1 MLRRFFKDSAVYS
14 ISNIISRGISLLL
27 VPFYT
32 HVLHPGD
39 LGIID
44 MLILT
49 TNLINLSIAV
59 EVSQGLAR
67 YFPDTTN
74 NIEKIKF
81 ASTALIFTVLMHT
94 IFLISAITFLDK
106 ITKLILGSQNLSPV
120 MLIALFS
127 IWCNGIFYIIQSQLR
142 WQLQP
147 RDYAV
152 SSILF
157 SVLSLGVTVLLI
169 VVFKKGVKS
178 VFYGKITGYFA
189 GVSYAFYRAKESYR
203 FVFSKEKLKEMLV
216 FSTPLVPSSIAVF
229 VATYIDRIAINKLM
243 SLSDVGI
250 YGVGYRFAT
259 IVSFIMVGFQ
269 GALTPL
275 IYAHYKNK
283 ETPSEISRIF
293 RYFLAVIIPL
303 ILLLGIFSREILMI
317 FTTKAYY
324 SADAVIPILAAA
336 IVLSKMYVFFPGL
349 SIAKKTKYIAL
360 INILVA
366 AENSAFN
373 FMLIPYLGIKGAA
386 IATLTSALSS
396 FIMYVILSQKFY
408 KISYSWPRMLI
419 ASITVSLCI
428 TLFYHIQL
436 TLINGIILKFLAF
449 GIVAFLIIF
458 LLIGWKELCTVYIR
472 IRSLL
477 YRHE

>member
-1 MLRRFFKDSAVYS
+1 MLRKFFKDSAVYS
-14 ISNIISRGISLLL
+14 LSNIISRGISLLL
-27 VPFYT
+27 VPLYT
-32 HVLHPGD
+32 HILHPGD

-44 MLILT
+44 MLVLT
-49 TNLINLSIAV
+49 TNLINLSIAL

-67 YFPDTTN
+67 YFPDTN
-74 NIEKIKF
+74 DKIDKIQY
-81 ASTALIFTVLMHT
+81 ASTSLIFTALMHT
-94 IFLISAITFLDK
+94 LFLILSVLFLDK
-106 ITKLILGSQNLSPV
+106 ITKLIIGSQEFSPI
-120 MLIALFS
+120 MLIALVS
-127 IWCNGIFYIIQSQLR
+127 IWCNGVFYIIQSQLR

-147 RDYAV
+147 KDYAV

-157 SVLSLGVTVLLI
+157 SAISLSVTVLLI
-169 VVFKKGVKS
+169 VVFKSGVKG
-178 VFYGKITGYFA
+178 VFYGKISGYII
-189 GVSYAFYRAKESYR
+189 GSSYALYRARNSYR
-203 FVFSKEKLKEMLV
+203 LVFNKQKLREMLV

-229 VATYIDRIAINKLM
+229 VATYIDRIAINRLM

-275 IYAHYKNK
+275 IYTHYKNK

-324 SADAVIPILAAA
+324 SADAVIPILAAS

-366 AENSAFN
+366 AENSALN
-373 FMLIPYLGIKGAA
+373 FTLIPYLGIKGAA
-386 IATLTSALSS
+386 VATLTSALSN
-396 FIMYVILSQKFY
+396 FIMYVVLSQKYY
-408 KISYSWPRMLI
+408 KISYSWPRMLVTSII
-419 ASITVSLCI
+419 ASLCI
-428 TLFYHIQL
+428 TTFFHIQL
-436 TLINGIILKFLAF
+436 TLVNGIVIKFLAF
-449 GIVAFLIIF
+449 IIVAFLITF
-458 LLIGWKELCTVYIR
+458 LLIGWKELCTVHSRMY
-472 IRSLL
+472 SLL
-477 YRHE
+477 HKRK